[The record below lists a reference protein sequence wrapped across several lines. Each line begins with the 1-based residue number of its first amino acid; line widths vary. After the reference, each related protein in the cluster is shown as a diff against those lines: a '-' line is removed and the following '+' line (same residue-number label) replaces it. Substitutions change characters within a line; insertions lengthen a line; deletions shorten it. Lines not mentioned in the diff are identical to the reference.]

1 MKSYPLLLLVLAL
14 LGLTAAPFTLRAES
28 SAWMEDY
35 QAALAQAA
43 KEKKQVFLL
52 FTGSAWCPPCKMM
65 ERDVFSKP
73 EFLDYAAKNL
83 VLVMLDFS
91 PDGKSKSK
99 AFGAAQ
105 EALAQKFAIEGFPT
119 YILTDASGKV
129 LARNM
134 GYVPGGPEAIIR
146 WIKSAN

>member
-1 MKSYPLLLLVLAL
+1 MKSSPLLLVLAFL
-14 LGLTAAPFTLRAES
+14 ALAATPFTLRAEA
-28 SAWMEDY
+28 SAWTEDY
-35 QAALAQAA
+35 TAALARAA
-43 KEKKQVFLL
+43 KEDKKVFLL

-73 EFLDYAAKNL
+73 EFLAYAAKNL

-91 PDGKSKSK
+91 PDGRSKSK
-99 AFGAAQ
+99 EFGTAQ
-105 EALAQKFAIEGFPT
+105 DELAQKFAIEGFPT
-119 YILTDASGKV
+119 FILTNASGKI

-134 GYVPGGPEAIIR
+134 GYIPGGPEAFIR